1 MQQYGTMTMP
11 DAGIGTFL
19 TSNMDEFEDNVLA
32 FGAPQ
37 GINSMVDVGN
47 RMASLGRNGD
57 NQLVHMKT
65 GEIAVSPEIL
75 NENPRLAKEL
85 TEAFNRSNVDMNR
98 YTVGSGANSINPMT
112 GQAEFFLKRLVSGIK
127 KVFKKIAPIVI
138 PIGLNMLMP
147 GLGAVGSGAL
157 GAGIGT
163 LVQGGSFKDAF
174 KSAALGG
181 LAGGIMAGF
190 GMGGPPDASNFSERA
205 FGKLGGYEG
214 DFFNNPF
221 KAAGAAQAAAPTT
234 DVVPQEGNVLTRSLD
249 KGKDIYGK
257 FLDPNRNVMDPT
269 QLATKA
275 SKLVENTPALTDLAK
290 TPKGATE
297 AFKIAMET
305 VKSQQPGII
314 SRYGPLALA
323 GTAVA
328 GAAGAFDTPEENLG
342 ASPFGITSRELYEKD
357 PSKYSVFAQ
366 FNKPT
371 PMSQVRPVYASE
383 LYNKFSPQQAA
394 AGGVMNR
401 NKFPPKNGYISG
413 PGTETSDDIPAML
426 SDGEFVMT
434 ARAVRGA
441 GNGSREKGVRKMYDM
456 MRAFEGG
463 AVT

>member
-19 TSNMDEFEDNVLA
+19 TSNMDEIEDNVLA

-75 NENPRLAKEL
+75 NENPQLAKEL
-85 TEAFNRSNVDMNR
+85 TAAFDRSNVDMNR

-127 KVFKKIAPIVI
+127 KVFKKIAPIII

-163 LVQGGSFKDAF
+163 LVQGGSFKDAL
-174 KSAALGG
+174 KNAALGG
-181 LAGGIMAGF
+181 LAGGFTAGIQTGF
-190 GMGGPPDASNFSERA
+190 GEGFSEAA
-205 FGKLGGYEG
+205 FGNLGGRQG
-214 DFFNNPF
+214 SFFNNPF
-221 KAAGAAQAAAPTT
+221 KAAGAGQVAAPGA
-234 DVVPQEGNVLTRSLD
+234 DVANNDGILSNLSE
-249 KGKDIYGK
+249 KGKNLFSK
-257 FLDPNRNVMDPT
+257 LNPNRNVLSPEKIT
-269 QLATKA
+269 NSNAF
-275 SKLVENTPALTDLAK
+275 TDL
-290 TPKGATE
+290 TSKGISPDK
-297 AFKIAMET
+297 AFNIVNKAN
-305 VKSQQPGII
+305 QP
-314 SRYGPLALA
+314 SFLSKYGPLALA

-366 FNKPT
+366 YNKPT

-383 LYNKFSPQQAA
+383 LYSKFSPQTAA
-394 AGGVMNR
+394 AGGEMNR
-401 NKFPPKNGYISG
+401 NKFPPKNGYIAG

-434 ARAVRGA
+434 AKAVRGA
-441 GNGSREKGVRKMYDM
+441 GNGSREQGVRKMYDM

>member
-19 TSNMDEFEDNVLA
+19 TSNMDEIEDNVLA

-57 NQLVHMKT
+57 NQLVHMRT

-75 NENPRLAKEL
+75 NENPQLAKEL
-85 TEAFNRSNVDMNR
+85 TAAFDRSNVDMNR

-163 LVQGGSFKDAF
+163 LVQGGSFKDAL
-174 KSAALGG
+174 KNAALGG
-181 LAGGIMAGF
+181 LAGGFTAGIQTGF
-190 GMGGPPDASNFSERA
+190 GEGFSEAA
-205 FGKLGGYEG
+205 FGNLGGRQG
-214 DFFNNPF
+214 SFFNNPF
-221 KAAGAAQAAAPTT
+221 KAAGAGQVAAPGP
-234 DVVPQEGNVLTRSLD
+234 DVANNEGIFSNLSE
-249 KGKDIYGK
+249 KGKNLFSK
-257 FLDPNRNVMDPT
+257 LDPNRNVLST
-269 QLATKA
+269 AELAAKPEF
-275 SKLVENTPALTDLAK
+275 KQLTDLGFSAK
-290 TPKGATE
+290 E
-297 AFKIAMET
+297 ALAE
-305 VKSQQPGII
+305 VAKSNQPSFL
-314 SRYGPLALA
+314 SRYGPMALA

-366 FNKPT
+366 YNKPT

-383 LYNKFSPQQAA
+383 LYSKFSPQTAA
-394 AGGVMNR
+394 AGGEMNR
-401 NKFPPKNGYISG
+401 NKFPPKNGYIAG

-434 ARAVRGA
+434 AKAVRGA
-441 GNGSREKGVRKMYDM
+441 GNGSREQGVRKMYDM

>member
-19 TSNMDEFEDNVLA
+19 TSNMDEIEDNVLA

-57 NQLVHMKT
+57 NQLVHMRT

-75 NENPRLAKEL
+75 NENPQLAKEL
-85 TEAFNRSNVDMNR
+85 TAAFDRSNVDMSR

-221 KAAGAAQAAAPTT
+221 KAAGAG
-234 DVVPQEGNVLTRSLD
+234 QESILSKSLD

-257 FLDPNRNVMDPT
+257 FLDPNRNVMSQT
-269 QLATKA
+269 EMFTEA
-275 SKLVENTPALTDLAK
+275 SNLVKNTPALADLAK
-290 TPKGATE
+290 TQTGATE
-297 AFKIAMET
+297 AFNRAMDA

-366 FNKPT
+366 YNKPT

-383 LYNKFSPQQAA
+383 LYSKFSPQQAA

>member
-19 TSNMDEFEDNVLA
+19 TSNMDEIEDNVLA

-57 NQLVHMKT
+57 NQLVHMRT

-75 NENPRLAKEL
+75 NENPQLAKEL
-85 TEAFNRSNVDMNR
+85 TAAFDRSNVDMSR

-221 KAAGAAQAAAPTT
+221 KAAGAG
-234 DVVPQEGNVLTRSLD
+234 QESILSKSLD

-257 FLDPNRNVMDPT
+257 FFDPNRNVMSQT
-269 QLATKA
+269 EMFTEA
-275 SKLVENTPALTDLAK
+275 SNLVKNTPALADLAK
-290 TPKGATE
+290 TQTGATE
-297 AFKIAMET
+297 AFNRAMDA

-366 FNKPT
+366 YNKPT

-383 LYNKFSPQQAA
+383 LYSKFSPQQAA